1 MKKKDFSQINAEP
14 IYNMITEST
23 DTGEPAP
30 EDFEEAPAADP
41 AADPAA
47 GIAAADA
54 DQAAAEQ
61 AKQKRGP
68 RTFHDGTTAEDR
80 AALEN
85 MQTGGRKGLK
95 LPRINMAFT
104 PDVFDYINTMSV
116 VSGLNKTE
124 FVNKVVKEH
133 MKNHADLYEQALKFR
148 NSL

>member
-1 MKKKDFSQINAEP
+1 MKKKDFSQINNEP
-14 IYNMITEST
+14 LYNMITEST
-23 DTGEPAP
+23 EPT
-30 EDFEEAPAADP
+30 ENDFEESP

-47 GIAAADA
+47 GT
-54 DQAAAEQ
+54 AAAEADQ
-61 AKQKRGP
+61 DREEQEKSKRGP
-68 RTFHDGTTAEDR
+68 RTFHDGTSAEDR

-133 MKNHADLYEQALKFR
+133 MKDHADLYEQALKFR